1 MVCPAE
7 LATSPIRLRIV
18 WAADS
23 VMVVSLSTPFELVP
37 ATNVEMA
44 ALKSKR
50 PGHSNWLG
58 TTLS

>member
-23 VMVVSLSTPFELVP
+23 VISTPFELVP